1 MEVIQIIDLK
11 ISGEYEKNISIEKDN
26 KLKIINYKTYLDFYK
41 HFYLKQDLFI
51 QNKEVNK
58 KDFIVIDVTSII
70 GIIKQMEFSKGS
82 IFYEFVINTYN
93 DTSLDKKEPF
103 YQEFLKQIDILKE
116 NLNVD
121 FEFIEEDN
129 IDKVIMQNIDINI
142 NFNILFETFLTILN
156 KVVNE
161 NITKTYIIFYDSK
174 ILDIKLDSDNYYLFD
189 LNQYLDIDK
198 YNLLISSDVQEFN
211 INFLVNYIESIWP
224 KGYEENEIRVLLK
237 HYFKY
242 LIYLNEFDTVS
253 IELYILGIILNKTCG
268 LNQKIVYTK
277 PIDDNIIKS
286 FIDTF

>member
-1 MEVIQIIDLK
+1 MIQIIDLK
-11 ISGEYEKNISIEKDN
+11 ISGEYEQNISIEKDN

-41 HFYLKQDLFI
+41 YFYLKQNLFV

-58 KDFIVIDVTSII
+58 KDFIVIDVTNVN
-70 GIIKQMEFSKGS
+70 GIIKQMEFNKGN
-82 IFYEFVINTYN
+82 IFYEYVINTYN
-93 DTSLDKKEPF
+93 NISLDKKEPF
-103 YQEFLKQIDILKE
+103 YLEFLKQIDVLKE
-116 NLNVD
+116 NLDVN
-121 FEFIEEDN
+121 FEFVEEDN
-129 IDKVIMQNIDINI
+129 IDKVIMQNMDINI
-142 NFNILFETFLTILN
+142 NFDNLFQTFLTTLN

-211 INFLVNYIESIWP
+211 VNSLVNYIESIWP
-224 KGYEENEIRVLLK
+224 KGYEEDEIRILLK

-253 IELYILGIILNKTCG
+253 IELYILGIILNKTYG
-268 LNQKIVYTK
+268 LKQKINYTK
-277 PIDDNIIKS
+277 PINDNIIKS

>member
-1 MEVIQIIDLK
+1 MQIIDLK

-41 HFYLKQDLFI
+41 YFYLKHGLFI

-142 NFNILFETFLTILN
+142 NFNILFETFLTTLN

-198 YNLLISSDVQEFN
+198 YNLLISNDVQEFN
-211 INFLVNYIESIWP
+211 INSLVNYIESIWP
-224 KGYEENEIRVLLK
+224 KDYEENEIRVLLK

-253 IELYILGIILNKTCG
+253 IELYILGIILNKTYG